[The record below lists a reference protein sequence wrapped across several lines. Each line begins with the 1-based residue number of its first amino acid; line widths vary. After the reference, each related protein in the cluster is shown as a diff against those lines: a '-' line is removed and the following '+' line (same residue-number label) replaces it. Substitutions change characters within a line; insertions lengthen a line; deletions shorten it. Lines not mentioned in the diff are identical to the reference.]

1 MYSPLKLNSTV
12 NKESEKQFA
21 KEQKNLKLSILLINK
36 FRNKLKVVTSQE
48 PEVDRLIIMEIQKL
62 LSDGQNNQSALKQL
76 DERLTLEVT
85 KLREQTKNK
94 SSHTSERPPKSTLD
108 PIKARALNKISTPME
123 EYGKNSLTID
133 TKLELNSNIGKFA
146 SSTNF

>member
-1 MYSPLKLNSTV
+1 MYSPLKLNSAV

-62 LSDGQNNQSALKQL
+62 LSNGQNNQSALKQL

-85 KLREQTKNK
+85 KLRE
-94 SSHTSERPPKSTLD
+94 
-108 PIKARALNKISTPME
+108 
-123 EYGKNSLTID
+123 
-133 TKLELNSNIGKFA
+133 
-146 SSTNF
+146 